1 MPKPRELHD
10 KYFLQAKAEGYAARS
25 AYKLKQIHE
34 RYRVLRPGDT
44 VLDLGCAPG
53 SWLQVASEIIG
64 PHGVIVGIDL
74 LPVNIKLPE
83 NVRVIQGNAF
93 KVTPREMLALTRRG
107 KGWSDGLFSVVLSDM
122 APNTAGIGDDLRS
135 VTLCRRVLEIA
146 EKSLAP
152 GGRMV
157 MKVLEGEL
165 YPDLMR
171 EALGVFDFARGYRPD
186 ATREVSREIFAVC
199 MRFRGSRPDVPV
211 EVAKA
216 MAAPA
221 GWADV
226 AVGKVPPHKRVLLE
240 KDPRRQSSRKFKPLA
255 KGMPEPEPKEPKRR
269 PFKRKS
275 GPPSKGSA

>member
-53 SWLQVASEIIG
+53 SWMQVASEIIG

-74 LPVNIKLPE
+74 LPVNIKLPS
-83 NVRVIQGNAF
+83 NARAIQGDAF
-93 KVTPREMLALTRRG
+93 KVTPRELLDLTNRG

-146 EKSLAP
+146 EKALAP
-152 GGRMV
+152 GGRLV

-171 EALGVFDFARGYRPD
+171 EALGVFEFARGYRPD

-199 MRFRGSRPDVPV
+199 MRFRGSRPDVPKDP
-211 EVAKA
+211 KA
-216 MAAPA
+216 ESAPVA
-221 GWADV
+221 GWADLP
-226 AVGKVPPHKRVLLE
+226 AARVPPHKRVLLE
-240 KDPRRQSSRKFKPLA
+240 KDPRRQSSRRFKPLA
-255 KGMPEPEPKEPKRR
+255 KGMPEPEKKEPKRR
-269 PFKRKS
+269 PFKKKS
-275 GPPSKGSA
+275 GPPSKGSS